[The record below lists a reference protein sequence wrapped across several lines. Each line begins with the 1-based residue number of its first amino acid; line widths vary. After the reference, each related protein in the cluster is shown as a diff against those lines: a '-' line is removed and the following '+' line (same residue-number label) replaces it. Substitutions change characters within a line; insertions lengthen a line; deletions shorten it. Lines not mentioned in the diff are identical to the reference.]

1 MFLKICIYITKAK
14 ETNIH
19 VYTASYLVLNNPACL
34 QFSMLPSLL
43 PCIICKKL

>member
-1 MFLKICIYITKAK
+1 MKPK

-34 QFSMLPSLL
+34 NSVCCTSLL
-43 PCIICKKL
+43 PCIIY